1 MPSAV
6 FIAFIPS
13 SALIGSQTENPY
25 CFRPLGLTD
34 IVLNAGSRRIPN
46 YDLKLNATT
55 GDVQM
60 ALYETLKALNLLGGS
75 TARAPE
81 CINRDT
87 FGKAATLFGFD
98 LSRDSKPNG
107 PYVDTDF
114 ESSNLSIS
122 GNFNAATT
130 ASYASKSH
138 VHIKCAYQMCINCTF
153 SVMLFSIHQTGIIE
167 INRFLIPTVS
177 W

>member
-6 FIAFIPS
+6 FIAFINS
-13 SALIGSQTENPY
+13 SALIGSLKENPY
-25 CFRPLGLTD
+25 YFQSAGLTD
-34 IVLNAGSRRIPN
+34 IVLSAGSRRIPN
-46 YDLKLNATT
+46 YDLKLDTER

-60 ALYETLKALNLLGGS
+60 AMFETFKALNLLAGAN
-75 TARAPE
+75 ARAPE

-87 FGKAATLFGFD
+87 FGKAATLIGFD

-107 PYVDTDF
+107 GYVNTDF

-130 ASYASKSH
+130 E
-138 VHIKCAYQMCINCTF
+138 
-153 SVMLFSIHQTGIIE
+153 SITSMM
-167 INRFLIPTVS
+167 VS
-177 W
+177 IQQK